1 MARKKATARST
12 ERHAFGITVLKAA
25 DHRVRRLKQ
34 EHEPSIHGN
43 KVWTSSWAVI
53 DYLEYQGLP
62 ASARVMEVG
71 CGWGL
76 AGIYCARRHG
86 ARVVGVDADE
96 AVFPYLRLH
105 AEINGVEIE
114 TRCRR
119 FEELNA
125 DDLAG
130 LDVLIG
136 ADICFWDEMTEPV
149 HQLVREA
156 VRQGVQ
162 QVIVADPGRPP
173 FTRMSE
179 RCVTELDAEVKEWE
193 VDTPVRASAYLMI
206 VGSLPQRRR
215 RKG

>member
-1 MARKKATARST
+1 MARKKATAKST

-43 KVWTSSWAVI
+43 KMWTSSWAVM
-53 DYLEYQGLP
+53 DYFEYQGLP
-62 ASARVMEVG
+62 PATRVMEVG

-76 AGIYCARRHG
+76 AGIYCARRYG

-96 AVFPYLRLH
+96 AVFPYLQLH
-105 AEINGVEIE
+105 AGINGVEIE

-119 FEELNA
+119 FEELSA
-125 DDLAG
+125 ADLAG
-130 LDVLIG
+130 QDVLIG
-136 ADICFWDEMTEPV
+136 ADICFWDEMTDPV

-179 RCVTELDAEVKEWE
+179 RCVAELDAEVKEWE
-193 VDTPVRASAYLMI
+193 VDAPVRASAYLMI
-206 VGSLPQRRR
+206 VGSLPQPQR